1 MIRRRTGPNLRDQRG
16 YSLVEMLVAMAA
28 GIIVLSA
35 ILSVLEISVRLSA
48 RAVDRVDATQR
59 GRTGLEQMMQLLHS
73 SCLASSLTPVYPT
86 SDGSNLIFL
95 SQFGSAVLPV
105 PNLHKITFSGGNL
118 TDNIYAYTGTPGA
131 GPPWPTSSFSSTPTS
146 SRVLITNVSTPV
158 YPAFRYY
165 KYVSGTLSTT
175 PLTTP
180 LSTSDA
186 GSTAAVEITIAVA
199 PTSGS
204 TEARRI
210 VNLDDLATLRYVPAS
225 GDVGAANAPCA
236 PQ

>member
-1 MIRRRTGPNLRDQRG
+1 MTPGARPDARDERG
-16 YSLVEMLVAMAA
+16 FTLVEMLVSMLA

-35 ILSVLEISVRLSA
+35 ILGVLEISTRLSA
-48 RAVDRVDATQR
+48 RAVDRVDASQR
-59 GRTGLEQMMQLLHS
+59 GRTGMEQIMQLLHS
-73 SCLASSLTPVYPT
+73 SCLASSLTPVFSA
-86 SDGSNLIFL
+86 SDGSNLSFL

-118 TDNIYAYTGTPGA
+118 TDTVYAYTGPAGA
-131 GPPWPTSSFSSTPTS
+131 APPWPLTSFASTATS
-146 SRVLITNVSTPV
+146 SRVLITNVSAPV
-158 YPAFRYY
+158 YPVFRYY
-165 KYVSGTLSTT
+165 KYVNGTLSTT

-186 GSTAAVEITIAVA
+186 ALTAGVEVTFAVS
-199 PTSGS
+199 PSSGS

-210 VNLDDLATLRYVPAS
+210 VNLDDLAVLRYVPAS
-225 GDVGAANAPCA
+225 GDAGAPNAPCA